1 MATLICVT
9 KDNDKVRQF
18 CFTDCGPSEGCNPD
32 DLYNPDDSFKVGQND
47 LAE

>member
-32 DLYNPDDSFKVGQND
+32 DQCNPDDSYESTKNNLVK
-47 LAE
+47 